1 MSNYN
6 KYEEITKAREI
17 LDLSESATMDEIKSH
32 YKALLKKW
40 HPDVSQE
47 KKEIYEEMIRKI
59 TDAYDCIMMYCS
71 DYKFSFSKEEVEK
84 YISPEEWWTKRFGNE
99 EIWSGDSSATKRK

>member
-17 LDLSESATMDEIKSH
+17 LDLPESATTEEIKNQ

-40 HPDVSQE
+40 HPDVSRE

-84 YISPEEWWTKRFGNE
+84 YISPEEWWAKRFRNS
-99 EIWSGDSSATKRK
+99 EIWSSDNSAAKRK

>member
-1 MSNYN
+1 MSKYN

-17 LDLSESATMDEIKSH
+17 LDLPESATMEEIKSH
-32 YKALLKKW
+32 YKMLLKKW

-47 KKEIYEEMIRKI
+47 KKEIYEKMIRKI
-59 TDAYDCIMMYCS
+59 TDAYDCLTMYCS

-84 YISPEEWWTKRFGNE
+84 YISPEEWWAKRFGNE
-99 EIWSGDSSATKRK
+99 EIWSSDSSATKRK